1 MEMLRQ
7 LYWCGL
13 HLWLQI
19 IGDEN
24 VQVFFIFYAMTWRDC
39 NREEKSTFLCWHVVI
54 SPKAGLS
61 EVLYTRQFSHRLW
74 SLSISPA
81 QCNHPPSP
89 CFSLMIQSIFPT
101 FCCPHF
107 PRCLLSPL
115 MFQSMNKWLLLFSLW
130 VLGQH
135 EPLCSL
141 GRSRRWN
148 SGDWQTA
155 LIQKAKRKEQNAFR
169 RKIRSIWHNEL
180 SVSSWIHLHV

>member
-1 MEMLRQ
+1 MKTYRFFLFFM
-7 LYWCGL
+7 
-13 HLWLQI
+13 LWLEGIAIVRRNQHSFA
-19 IGDEN
+19 GMLWFLPR
-24 VQVFFIFYAMTWRDC
+24 QDC
-39 NREEKSTFLCWHVVI
+39 QKF
-54 SPKAGLS
+54 
-61 EVLYTRQFSHRLW
+61 LYTRQFSHRLW